1 MKYKNAHQG
10 WYKLKNADK
19 FIRPLDESMGSSKPG
34 YALYKSSLERQLL
47 VYCDLNPHVVKY
59 SLEPF
64 AVPYVKPTD
73 GRVHR
78 YYIDFLLVLS
88 TGDKVLA
95 EVKTSVETVPPV
107 KTKNINKYKN
117 EMQTYAVNVAKWQAA
132 KKFAENKGF
141 KFLILTEKQ
150 LF

>member
-1 MKYKNAHQG
+1 M
-10 WYKLKNADK
+10 
-19 FIRPLDESMGSSKPG
+19 
-34 YALYKSSLERQLL
+34 
-47 VYCDLNPHVVKY
+47 
-59 SLEPF
+59 EPF
-64 AVPYVKPTD
+64 AIPYIKPTD

-95 EVKTSVETVPPV
+95 EVKTSSETTPPA

-117 EMQTYAVNVAKWQAA
+117 DMQTYAVNVAKWQAA